1 MRRVSWRSHGAT
13 TSALR
18 HCGFLYL
25 LFYPNPF
32 AFSFSTLKYRFILY
46 GGFGRSPLP
55 VLRRFASIKTTKPS
69 EGGAAWR
76 SRGSINSTLQS
87 AREISLSIFVGQRHP
102 TTVNEQ
108 MRTFCFV
115 TFPVPSTLTWSSG
128 RICLKGRRWAVCLVH
143 NGRNTRG
150 MVASGSNFLRSC
162 DRQPHRLQRTAR
174 TLREGHVTVRESH
187 TALVRAGGSVFNVC
201 LDGVGRQRV
210 RVDRKCAW
218 CQSRVHRHVRG
229 TRRGSRFLR
238 KRQSVSTHGR

>member
-1 MRRVSWRSHGAT
+1 MSLLALVVSPFAIHFFKISRRLVLQLEGHKEQMRDDMRRVSWRSHGAT

-115 TFPVPSTLTWSSG
+115 TFPVPSTLTWS
-128 RICLKGRRWAVCLVH
+128 
-143 NGRNTRG
+143 
-150 MVASGSNFLRSC
+150 
-162 DRQPHRLQRTAR
+162 
-174 TLREGHVTVRESH
+174 
-187 TALVRAGGSVFNVC
+187 
-201 LDGVGRQRV
+201 
-210 RVDRKCAW
+210 
-218 CQSRVHRHVRG
+218 
-229 TRRGSRFLR
+229 
-238 KRQSVSTHGR
+238 